1 MDARK
6 TALLAMLALAVAFAV
21 CGCAGEQPTGSA
33 TVSSASAS
41 ASSSAKEPEPELQVL
56 DLTGTWDQVNRPLIY
71 PFRAVIEGDTIT
83 IWWHDEP
90 NDTDS
95 LYWAGTY
102 VAPTEP
108 SDTWAWTSE
117 NDHSRTDVSV
127 MAAQA
132 ETKDFRYEDGQLLF
146 YATAM
151 GTEQTAHLERAE

>member
-1 MDARK
+1 M
-6 TALLAMLALAVAFAV
+6 LVVMLALCAAVLGS
-21 CGCAGEQPTGSA
+21 CSGGQPAGTTSL
-33 TVSSASAS
+33 SSSSVAASAS
-41 ASSSAKEPEPELQVL
+41 AEAPEPEPQVL
-56 DLTGTWDQVNRPLIY
+56 DLTGTWDQVNRPLLY

-83 IWWHDEP
+83 VWWHDEA

-95 LYWAGTY
+95 LYWAGNY
-102 VAPTEP
+102 EAPTEP

-117 NDHSRTDVSV
+117 NDHSRTDVSI